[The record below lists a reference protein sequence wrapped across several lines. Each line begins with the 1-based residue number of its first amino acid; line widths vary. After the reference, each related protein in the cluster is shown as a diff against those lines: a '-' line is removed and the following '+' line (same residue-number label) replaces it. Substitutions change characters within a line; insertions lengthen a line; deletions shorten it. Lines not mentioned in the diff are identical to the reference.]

1 MHVKTSGISL
11 SKTNQVCGVDSFM
24 LAILCLILCHFDQMF
39 FFDTLTETFKDTI
52 VMWFLMVALVAVNN
66 TKKH

>member
-1 MHVKTSGISL
+1 
-11 SKTNQVCGVDSFM
+11 M

>member
-1 MHVKTSGISL
+1 MSQQVVLIPMHVKTSGISS
-11 SKTNQVCGVDSFM
+11 SKTNQVCGADSFM

-52 VMWFLMVALVAVNN
+52 VMWF
-66 TKKH
+66 